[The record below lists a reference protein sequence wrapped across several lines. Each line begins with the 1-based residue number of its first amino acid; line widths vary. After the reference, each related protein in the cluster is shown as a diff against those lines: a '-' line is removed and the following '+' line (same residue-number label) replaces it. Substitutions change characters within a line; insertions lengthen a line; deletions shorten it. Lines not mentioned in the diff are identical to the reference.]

1 MPVRL
6 KTKNPLFLN
15 GLASFDAA
23 VDCAV
28 ANNRLKRRRE
38 ARANFRFAPELALNI
53 RIKTFS
59 RRETTNDSR
68 EENALP
74 ARGVRVTGNRESHER
89 DIRDKI

>member
-1 MPVRL
+1 MPVRR
-6 KTKNPLFLN
+6 KTKNHRLVN

-23 VDCAV
+23 IDCAA
-28 ANNRLKRRRE
+28 ANNRLKRRRK

-59 RRETTNDSR
+59 QREPTDSR
-68 EENALP
+68 QENALP
-74 ARGVRVTGNRESHER
+74 PRGVRVRGNRESHER

>member
-1 MPVRL
+1 
-6 KTKNPLFLN
+6 
-15 GLASFDAA
+15 LASFDAV

-28 ANNRLKRRRE
+28 TNNRLKRRRE
-38 ARANFRFAPELALNI
+38 ARADFRFAPEVACYI

-74 ARGVRVTGNRESHER
+74 PRGIRVSGNRESHER
-89 DIRDKI
+89 DIRNKIRERLW